1 MNKKGFTLIELLAVI
16 VILGI
21 VTTIVITIVS
31 DSINSS
37 KDESVIELA
46 KNYAESAR
54 VMRSNDSLYYE
65 PKNNEA
71 TIIPYNQIT
80 GTEISNKDK
89 TAYGEIIP
97 SYCFIGIVNNNNKY
111 SYYIN
116 QVDQGSR
123 ILNGSNYNSVSKD
136 DIIVGAEQTQSNNMK
151 ELTTPYTTFNI
162 TYNNDI
168 YNIKAVGVKFNAKY
182 KQDST
187 NYFRTSF
194 DLKDQN
200 IKFKGNLTLYNY
212 NSNNKEVKME
222 LESNQIG
229 ELSNTTYTFKKT
241 TSGALG
247 IWTAVDDSNR
257 TLHLYGKELKIN
269 IKTIESYYVS
279 FDLLLDSEI
288 IYSGVNSSM
297 YVPLY
302 GYFTNDSSYVLTNY
316 AVKGNI
322 SLYDGYA
329 TTGLFPNTNTNE
341 VSVDGIDYTV
351 DSSEVLYLVVKK

>member
-21 VTTIVITIVS
+21 ITTIVITIVT

-37 KDESVIELA
+37 KDESVVELA

-54 VMRSNDSLYYE
+54 VMKSNDSLYYE

-71 TIIPYNQIT
+71 TIIPYEQIT

-89 TAYGEIIP
+89 TAYGNIIP
-97 SYCFIGIVNNNNKY
+97 SYCFVGIVNNNNKY

-123 ILNGSNYNSVSKD
+123 ILNGADYNNVSKD
-136 DIIVGAEQTQSNNMK
+136 DIIVGAEQVTSNDLK
-151 ELTTPYTTFNI
+151 ELVPPYSTFSI
-162 TYNNDI
+162 SYNNSN
-168 YNIKAVGVKFNAKY
+168 YNIKALGVKFNAKY
-182 KQDST
+182 KQNSS

-200 IKFKGNLTLYNY
+200 IKFKGKLTLYNWTS
-212 NSNNKEVKME
+212 SNREMKLS

-257 TLHLYGKELKIN
+257 TLHLYGKELKVN
-269 IKTIESYYVS
+269 IKAMDSYYVS
-279 FDLLLDSEI
+279 FDLLLDNEI
-288 IYSGVNSSM
+288 IYSGVNSSI

-302 GYFTNDSSYVLTNY
+302 GYFTNDSSYALTNY

-322 SLYDGYA
+322 SLYDGFA
-329 TTGLFPNTNTNE
+329 TTGVFPNTNTKE
-341 VSVDGIDYTV
+341 VSVDGIDYVV
-351 DSSEVLYLVVKK
+351 DSGDVLYLVVKK